1 MPDVSIG
8 AAPLLELMGAVFRSV
23 PVDVYIQKTKI
34 ATAAAAI
41 APPRLVDNNKS
52 AEAIMQNMLPWSSDQ
67 GR

>member
-41 APPRLVDNNKS
+41 APPRLVENN
-52 AEAIMQNMLPWSSDQ
+52 
-67 GR
+67 

>member
-8 AAPLLELMGAVFRSV
+8 AAPLLELIGAVFRSV

-34 ATAAAAI
+34 ATAAAAAAI
-41 APPRLVDNNKS
+41 APPRS
-52 AEAIMQNMLPWSSDQ
+52 AEAIMQKMLPWSSDQ

>member
-8 AAPLLELMGAVFRSV
+8 AAPLLELMGAVFTSV

-41 APPRLVDNNKS
+41 VPPRLVDNN
-52 AEAIMQNMLPWSSDQ
+52 
-67 GR
+67 